1 MARLPII
8 NNLRIVPRAGDF
20 LNRKTG
26 SRGEIYFDQDN
37 KTLRAY
43 DGESIGGY
51 EMLTQ
56 ERLKGVASYEYDVTV
71 LNQGA
76 GNKYVYNGDYY
87 IDLTFI
93 IGYTYI
99 FNQNDAIN
107 VYYPNVS
114 GKKYTMEI
122 HGNVVSGDIDYVRF
136 TTGSEPL
143 SAIFLTKYVSVDSK
157 AWFAI
162 QEGAAWTIPQ
172 NAITPE
178 MVAYGHFGPGASG
191 FGVGNN
197 ILGPQNVTL
206 SPNTTYTMWIQQTGS
221 NETEYVFHTDP
232 SNTGG
237 LVVNEYSG
245 NAGSP
250 TPITLTLSDVY
261 GGVNNQH
268 PLNFSEDNQNGELG
282 GGTNYTNGVVYKINN
297 TSVTKAQYWE
307 QFETATQRSVQIT
320 VTNDTP
326 STLYIWCQNHLNMGR
341 TATVVDPGTG
351 SGGGGAGSIV
361 VAADDSTQV
370 VVAEGNTLQ
379 FAGGAGIS
387 TASSPD
393 GIITITGTNS
403 FRRFSVGGQSPVDA
417 TEPLDTITFTA
428 GSNMIINTDPST
440 QSIVFNSTGS
450 GGGGGGNSFGIIRVQ
465 GETDVVAEQT
475 EDILTLSAGIG
486 ISILTNAG
494 TDTVTITNTSAGV
507 NDFDELS
514 EPAQS
519 SHTFDK
525 IYLPAITMLTVTAVG
540 TTAYLYDQYAGN
552 NPTIYAINGTTIAF
566 NLQAS
571 GHPFAIQT
579 GAGVNFNEG
588 LIHVSPNGQVNT
600 GAAAQGFGTGTLYW
614 KIPSSVTGGYRY
626 QCTAHAPMVGSI
638 VVKNFGSI

>member
-8 NNLRIVPRAGDF
+8 TNLRIVPRDGDF

-37 KTLRAY
+37 NTLRAY
-43 DGESIGGY
+43 DGKATGGY

-99 FNQNDAIN
+99 FNQNHPTN
-107 VYYPNVS
+107 VWYPNPT
-114 GKKYTMEI
+114 G
-122 HGNVVSGDIDYVRF
+122 
-136 TTGSEPL
+136 TT
-143 SAIFLTKYVSVDSK
+143 
-157 AWFAI
+157 
-162 QEGAAWTIPQ
+162 
-172 NAITPE
+172 
-178 MVAYGHFGPGASG
+178 
-191 FGVGNN
+191 
-197 ILGPQNVTL
+197 
-206 SPNTTYTMWIQQTGS
+206 
-221 NETEYVFHTDP
+221 
-232 SNTGG
+232 
-237 LVVNEYSG
+237 
-245 NAGSP
+245 
-250 TPITLTLSDVY
+250 
-261 GGVNNQH
+261 NNQH

-282 GGTNYTNGVVYKINN
+282 GGTVYTDGVVYKINN

-370 VVAEGNTLQ
+370 VVGEGNTLQ